1 MNPLLNPMSTFQRTA
16 LSLSTIDQGY
26 VCFDTDKN
34 KQYFWDGIQW
44 VTSFVVI
51 PSLQDVTD
59 VGNITTNDVFVES
72 LYSKSNLYIGDN
84 TNGAYLIINS
94 QGVLSKTV
102 KFAAD
107 LVNSD
112 ITLQSPDNSGTIAL
126 LTDIPTL
133 SGLGGVPTT
142 RTLTIN
148 GTSYDLSTDRTWSVG
163 DLLSS
168 GSYANPSWITS
179 LAYSKLTG
187 APTLG
192 TWSTIN
198 YPTWVSGTPFVKMT
212 TAGIFSLDTT
222 TYLTSTDLSGYVP
235 YTGASTNVDLGLHSI
250 TAARA
255 IFGVGSGATSQGLL
269 VNGNSNS
276 YASATIQNNG
286 TTESLQ
292 TYNYGGGYAASFINT
307 ASTKAPIYIWNQS
320 TGNLLEAYNTN
331 SLPSSGTLVFKV
343 NNTGQVT
350 ASNFITSGGTSSQFV
365 KGDGSLDSS
374 TYLTTTSATSTYEPI
389 IIAGTT
395 SQYWRGDKTWQ
406 TIPIYSLPIAS
417 SFILGGV
424 KIGSGVSV
432 ALDGTISV
440 STNYQS
446 PLSGT
451 GIVKSTSGTISYISG
466 TSSQFVKADGSLDSN
481 TYLTSAVTSV
491 GATSPI
497 TSSRGNT
504 PTISTSMSTNK
515 LIGRSSSGVGVMEEI
530 SIGTGLSLSGGTL
543 TNTVSLS
550 GYVPYSSYGTNNVS
564 ANNFF
569 YGFTSIAASGAQ
581 IVLTVNSTPS
591 YLITGSGGQ
600 TIKLPDA
607 TTLPNGTVFQFNNNQ
622 SSGAI
627 SVNNNS
633 NTLVKSVPS
642 GGYLTL
648 ILTDNTT
655 ITGLWD
661 SHFEIPANA
670 SWSTNTLDWAGSIT
684 NATWNGNVVAINRGG
699 TGSSTQNF
707 IDLTTNQT
715 IAGTKTFSTAP
726 VLSSLVA
733 SQILATDASK
743 NIQTLDVA
751 TYPSLLELAYVKGV
765 TSSIQTQFSG
775 KQPLSTNLT
784 SLAGLNYTSLGF
796 VKMSASGT
804 FSLDTNTYITSSA
817 LLATA
822 SGDATGTV
830 SSTNLPLTL
839 ATVNSNTG
847 SFGSSS
853 AIPIITVNAKGL
865 ITAVSTVTVP
875 IQINS
880 LTLNT
885 SGTIHATPVT
895 FTNTSGAWSG
905 TLSLLNQSANT
916 VFAGPTTGSAA
927 TPTFRALVDSDIPS
941 LDWSKITTGKPTTI
955 SGYGITD
962 TISQVLTGYTSGAGT
977 VSATDSILQ
986 AIQKLNGNVG
996 AITNLYNAD
1005 GTLTGNRTISAGGF
1019 TLTINPATT
1028 FNGNP
1033 LTISGNQT
1041 AAAWGLNGIGLKS
1054 IAATYTDNTSTSGT
1068 VTNAAFH
1075 VLGTPTIT
1083 TSTGTVT
1090 YSNLY
1095 SLYIKAPATSGT
1107 TVGTNKYSLGLEGAL
1122 YTGGISWL
1130 AGGML
1135 VQGSLCSIYP
1145 MINAYGGL
1153 QATGGIAS
1161 IANYAT
1167 NPSGVPTPSSNNQ
1180 ITLTSFG
1187 WNGSNGFTNLTGYQ
1201 LKNVPNSNNNQDADL
1216 ILYNYGSSYANTEYL
1231 RIKQG
1236 GSLLIGTPTDI
1247 TSSIF
1252 TVASTSKGALLP
1264 RGTNANR
1271 TSITSPATGLLFY
1284 CTDATEGMYINKSGG
1299 WDMFGTLAATQSWSG
1314 TNTFNNSVTASS
1326 SLAQG
1331 TKFTPTLTAAANND
1345 VLVGLDINPTFS
1357 NPNGYT
1363 GVTNYSARF
1372 GGDTYFTYAANRTI
1386 SVEKNITTGTGA
1398 ALTIQAGTAFSSGYG
1413 GNLNLYQGA
1422 GAGGPGAGSVNIG
1435 VTTGPVGNP
1444 ALIKLNGGTR
1454 VTAGGG
1460 YTGTMFAVN
1469 NTSSDMLSF
1478 YYDQV
1483 NAIVANIYASSWQ
1496 GQFTSA
1502 NSYVFDNNVGIG
1514 QLTNPAAPTLTPSAT
1529 GGTLTAATYYYKIV
1543 AVDVNGKTTGN
1554 GTEANTTT
1562 TGTTSSVGLT
1572 WTAII
1577 GAYSYRIYQGIVTN
1591 TQTKYFTSTT
1601 NSATDI
1607 GSGYTVTAIPNV
1619 SANTSAKS
1627 WINGSGLVIPSLTTT
1642 NVNAWSNPITGQR
1655 VYDNTLNINKFYNS
1669 TAWDTLGS
1677 LAATQTWTGNNT
1689 FNTNTVIG
1697 TSNASTNTLLT
1708 VKGRTLLDGDVV
1720 SISSGSNNA
1729 QLVLVGTGAYT
1740 ALFTPK
1746 IMTQNSSNKKII
1758 FGETTSNASCM
1769 ILDMTTYTTPALLI
1783 GTGGATPTND
1793 GVNQLQLTGSA
1804 KATQFNSTATQTTL
1818 SGSTSGNAVFSMP
1831 FQGSSYKKV
1840 IVYCNALLGA
1850 TSTYTFPTAFSF
1862 TPAIVTTNGLS
1873 GSIITILTST
1883 TMVVTGA
1890 ASTGFLIL
1898 EGY

>member
-1 MNPLLNPMSTFQRTA
+1 MAENKNYFHNIDLIRNKLMNPLLNPMSTSQRNSLA
-16 LSLSTIDQGY
+16 LTPTDAGY
-26 VCFDTDKN
+26 AYFDITLN
-34 KQYFWDGIQW
+34 QLYFWDGYNWIGSSGGGATGWDDMLAQNQMQSADRIADSNGHKLSFINADTIDLQTVNGFGNLTNNTW
-44 VTSFVVI
+44 QINNDGSGHFGNYLTPNNGFSFHSTGTFLVDGVNYFDAGLLNIDFPNAIVQIGDFQNFVNGTGYSIDDAAQTQSFNAANGFNFTGSNIDIDNYKITS
-51 PSLQDVTD
+51 LADGTD
-59 VGNITTNDVFVES
+59 PTDAINLSQLTSYISGYVPYTGATTNVDLNPYNITASQFIVWGGLGNGFLKDDGSIDTNV
-72 LYSKSNLYIGDN
+72 
-84 TNGAYLIINS
+84 YLTITSAASTYEPII
-94 QGVLSKTV
+94 T
-102 KFAAD
+102 
-107 LVNSD
+107 
-112 ITLQSPDNSGTIAL
+112 SGTTSQYWRGDKTWQTLPIY
-126 LTDIPTL
+126 TL

-192 TWSTIN
+192 TWSSIN
-198 YPTWVSGTPFVKMT
+198 YPTWVSGTPFIKMT
-212 TAGIFSLDTT
+212 A
-222 TYLTSTDLSGYVP
+222 
-235 YTGASTNVDLGLHSI
+235 
-250 TAARA
+250 
-255 IFGVGSGATSQGLL
+255 
-269 VNGNSNS
+269 
-276 YASATIQNNG
+276 
-286 TTESLQ
+286 
-292 TYNYGGGYAASFINT
+292 
-307 ASTKAPIYIWNQS
+307 
-320 TGNLLEAYNTN
+320 
-331 SLPSSGTLVFKV
+331 SGTF
-343 NNTGQVT
+343 
-350 ASNFITSGGTSSQFV
+350 
-365 KGDGSLDSS
+365 
-374 TYLTTTSATSTYEPI
+374 
-389 IIAGTT
+389 
-395 SQYWRGDKTWQ
+395 
-406 TIPIYSLPIAS
+406 
-417 SFILGGV
+417 
-424 KIGSGVSV
+424 
-432 ALDGTISV
+432 ALD
-440 STNYQS
+440 N
-446 PLSGT
+446 
-451 GIVKSTSGTISYISG
+451 
-466 TSSQFVKADGSLDSN
+466 N

-491 GATSPI
+491 GAISPI
-497 TSSRGNT
+497 TSSGGNT
-504 PTISTSMSTNK
+504 PTISTSMATNK

-543 TNTVSLS
+543 TNTISLS

-569 YGFTSIAASGAQ
+569 YGFTSVVASGTQ

-661 SHFEIPANA
+661 SHFEIPTNA

-707 IDLTTNQT
+707 VDLTTNQT
-715 IAGTKTFSTAP
+715 IAGAKTFSTAP

-751 TYPSLLELAYVKGV
+751 TYPSLVELAYVKGV

-775 KQPLSTNLT
+775 KQPLNTNLT
-784 SLAGLNYTSLGF
+784 NIGVVSPS
-796 VKMSASGT
+796 
-804 FSLDTNTYITSSA
+804 
-817 LLATA
+817 
-822 SGDATGTV
+822 TGYLYY
-830 SSTNLPLTL
+830 N
-839 ATVNSNTG
+839 
-847 SFGSSS
+847 GSSFS
-853 AIPIITVNAKGL
+853 Y
-865 ITAVSTVTVP
+865 
-875 IQINS
+875 
-880 LTLNT
+880 
-885 SGTIHATPVT
+885 
-895 FTNTSGAWSG
+895 
-905 TLSLLNQSANT
+905 
-916 VFAGPTTGSAA
+916 A
-927 TPTFRALVDSDIPS
+927 TPTS
-941 LDWSKITTGKPTTI
+941 
-955 SGYGITD
+955 
-962 TISQVLTGYTSGAGT
+962 
-977 VSATDSILQ
+977 
-986 AIQKLNGNVG
+986 
-996 AITNLYNAD
+996 TNLYNAD
-1005 GTLTGNRTISAGGF
+1005 GTLTSNRTISAGSGPY

-1083 TSTGTVT
+1083 TSTGSVT

-1107 TVGTNKYSLGLEGAL
+1107 TVATNKYSLGLEGGL
-1122 YTGGISWL
+1122 YTGGLSWL
-1130 AGGML
+1130 AGGIL
-1135 VQGSLCSIYP
+1135 IQGSSCSIYP

-1153 QATGGIAS
+1153 QATGGIS
-1161 IANYAT
+1161 SVANYAT

-1187 WNGSNGFTNLTGYQ
+1187 WNGSNGYTNLTGYQ
-1201 LKNVPNSNNNQDADL
+1201 LRNVPNSNNNQDADL
-1216 ILYNYGSSYANTEYL
+1216 VLYNYGSSYANTEYL

-1299 WDMFGTLAATQSWSG
+1299 WDMFGTLGATQTWSG
-1314 TNTFNNSVTASS
+1314 VNTFTTNLT
-1326 SLAQG
+1326 
-1331 TKFTPTLTAAANND
+1331 FTPTNSTINVQSPTSSGSGNN
-1345 VLVGLDINPTFS
+1345 
-1357 NPNGYT
+1357 
-1363 GVTNYSARF
+1363 
-1372 GGDTYFTYAANRTI
+1372 
-1386 SVEKNITTGTGA
+1386 
-1398 ALTIQAGTAFSSGYG
+1398 LTIQAGTAFSNGAG
-1413 GNLNLYQGA
+1413 GTLNLYQGA
-1422 GAGGPGAGSVNIG
+1422 GVGGPGVGSVNIG
-1435 VTTGPVGNP
+1435 LTTGPLSNP

-1454 VTAGGG
+1454 VTSGGG
-1460 YTGTMFAVN
+1460 YVGTMFAVN

-1483 NAIVANIYASSWQ
+1483 NSIVANIYFSSWQ

-1577 GAYSYRIYQGIVTN
+1577 GAYSYRIYQGTVTN

-1627 WINGSGLVIPSLTTT
+1627 WISGSGLVIPSLTTT
-1642 NVNAWSNPITGQR
+1642 NINAWSNPITGQG
-1655 VYDNTLNINKFYNS
+1655 VYDNTLNLNKFYNS

-1677 LAATQTWTGNNT
+1677 LAATQTWTGVNT
-1689 FNTNTVIG
+1689 FNSASGLVIG
-1697 TSNASTNTLLT
+1697 ASTTIYFGSAGFGSYISSNGYGMSYATKDNVGNSQHSFYLGAKQVAQFGNTYNTASSQSEFYVANHTSGTKLFSVQSGGNTL
-1708 VKGRTLLDGDVV
+1708 VGY
-1720 SISSGSNNA
+1720 SSD
-1729 QLVLVGTGAYT
+1729 
-1740 ALFTPK
+1740 
-1746 IMTQNSSNKKII
+1746 
-1758 FGETTSNASCM
+1758 AS
-1769 ILDMTTYTTPALLI
+1769 D
-1783 GTGGATPTND
+1783 D
-1793 GVNQLQLTGSA
+1793 GVNKLQVNGSA
-1804 KATQFNSTATQTTL
+1804 KFQGTVQLKGYTVSTLPSGIQGMTAFVTDSLTPVF
-1818 SGSTSGNAVFSMP
+1818 GSTVVGGGAVPM
-1831 FQGSSYKKV
+1831 KV
-1840 IVYCNALLGA
+1840 WYDG
-1850 TSTYTFPTAFSF
+1850 TSWK
-1862 TPAIVTTNGLS
+1862 VG
-1873 GSIITILTST
+1873 
-1883 TMVVTGA
+1883 
-1890 ASTGFLIL
+1890 
-1898 EGY
+1898 